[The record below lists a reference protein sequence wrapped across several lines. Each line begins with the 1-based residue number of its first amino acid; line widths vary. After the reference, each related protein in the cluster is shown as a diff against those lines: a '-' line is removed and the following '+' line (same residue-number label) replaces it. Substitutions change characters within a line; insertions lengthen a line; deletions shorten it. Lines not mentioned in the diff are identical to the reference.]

1 VRERL
6 SSPDWLV
13 DAPVDQHRPHIAK
26 PTFLAFAIPFYAME
40 TVRAA
45 RTRRVGGILFRA
57 VRHRDLSFLD
67 VLPFCR
73 GFEGLI
79 YHL

>member
-1 VRERL
+1 MRG
-6 SSPDWLV
+6 
-13 DAPVDQHRPHIAK
+13 K

-67 VLPFCR
+67 VCLFAAASKD
-73 GFEGLI
+73 
-79 YHL
+79 